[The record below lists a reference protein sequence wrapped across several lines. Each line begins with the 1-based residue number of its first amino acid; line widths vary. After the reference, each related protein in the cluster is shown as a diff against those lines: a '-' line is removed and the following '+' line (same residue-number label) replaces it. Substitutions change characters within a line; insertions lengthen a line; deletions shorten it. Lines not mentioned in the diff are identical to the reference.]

1 MLGFSGN
8 FLEDG
13 DFTISIKFEWFMV
26 SPKNPEF
33 PGSQLFFWG
42 GGVSIR
48 GFNEVC
54 GDLAKISLE
63 YTVIYFYIIHRWIWY
78 IIGTYWHTVNGHFS
92 TLWLIKWYS
101 IALLRPLG
109 HVHVL
114 RTAACHCRTGTSEW
128 IREVKVNQGS
138 KFLGC
143 PGQNIW
149 PHFEWD
155 ASSSFILSNEFAF
168 HVQNFPTQYFL

>member
-1 MLGFSGN
+1 MPIDTGNGPRMDITTATMQFTKKWFCLQFRHCGASLGQPKRF
-8 FLEDG
+8 
-13 DFTISIKFEWFMV
+13 ISINIQKPFEAHRA
-26 SPKNPEF
+26 
-33 PGSQLFFWG
+33 PGFRTTEAAFASHRRVFCKQACWSER
-42 GGVSIR
+42 VR
-48 GFNEVC
+48 GSNC
-54 GDLAKISLE
+54 Q
-63 YTVIYFYIIHRWIWY
+63 RM
-78 IIGTYWHTVNGHFS
+78 S
-92 TLWLIKWYS
+92 TLWLRKWYS

-149 PHFEWD
+149 PHFE
-155 ASSSFILSNEFAF
+155 
-168 HVQNFPTQYFL
+168 